1 MNFDNRIRDLAA
13 SNRILFYTE
22 GGISMDAN
30 NIDTCKKLIIDEI
43 NLLQNQIA
51 SLKKEIKEG
60 IITDVGA
67 TYLEELTNRR
77 FKLIE
82 KRVLDVH
89 TNAIQ
94 EGTITKNGK
103 EKTYYQSR
111 VKGMKTPPRSYS
123 YEGLIEKLYEI
134 YFCGEVLKDYSFKSV
149 YEIAKKAWIGQTGPK
164 EKTVRDRDNSYNVF
178 ITEEFGQRDIR
189 TITGSDLK
197 IYMME
202 TVMRLRPKAKRFKKF
217 KTVLYMVFEYA
228 SDSEHQII
236 PVNIVPKDNTPYL
249 KQCENTVVR
258 PEDKA
263 FSPDDIFI
271 LREYLWKRVNTLKYD
286 LNGYAILFASH
297 TGVRQAEIPALK
309 WSDISDTM
317 IHIHAQQNDER
328 VNGVKTYYYNPTT
341 KDEKGI
347 SHDGR
352 KFPIT
357 SDIRKIL
364 TELKAKQEALGIESE
379 WVFAREDGSWTTT
392 AAYYEALYKVCHDK
406 LHLGLTNNHALRIAL
421 NSYVFVPMGLNVAER
436 ARLLG
441 HSPAVNLKHYT
452 FAREE
457 SYIVSIGEMIDKFNE
472 KQVVNM

>member
-1 MNFDNRIRDLAA
+1 ME
-13 SNRILFYTE
+13 T
-22 GGISMDAN
+22 N
-30 NIDTCKKLIIDEI
+30 NIVTCDRFIIAEI
-43 NLLQNQIA
+43 NMLQNQIA
-51 SLKKEIKEG
+51 SLKNELKEG

-67 TYLEELTNRR
+67 TYLEELTNRQ

-82 KRVLDVH
+82 KRVLTVH

-94 EGTITKNGK
+94 TGTITKNGK

-134 YFCGEVLKDYSFKSV
+134 YFSDEVLKDYSFKSV
-149 YEIAKKAWIGQTGPK
+149 FELAKREWIAQTSPK
-164 EKTVRDRDNSYNVF
+164 EKTVRDRDSSYKAF
-178 ITEEFGQRDIR
+178 ITKEFGQRDVR
-189 TITGSDLK
+189 TITSSDLK

-202 TVMRLRPKAKRFKKF
+202 TVMRIRPKEKRFQKL
-217 KTVLYMVFEYA
+217 KTVLYMVFDYA
-228 SDSEHQII
+228 TNPDHQII
-236 PVNIVPKDNTPYL
+236 PVNIVPKDNLVFL
-249 KQCENTVVR
+249 KQCAITVKK

-271 LREYLWKRVNTLKYD
+271 LREYLWERVNKLKYD

-317 IHIHAQQNDER
+317 IHIHAQQNDEKL
-328 VNGVKTYYYNPTT
+328 NGVKTYYYNPST

-347 SHDGR
+347 SKGGR

-357 SDIRKIL
+357 ADIRRIL
-364 TELKAKQEALGIESE
+364 DELKAKQNALGIESE

-392 AAYYEALYKVCHDK
+392 AAYYEALYKVCHEK

-421 NSYVFVPMGLNVAER
+421 NSYVFVPIGLNVAER

-441 HSPAVNLKHYT
+441 HSPEVNLKHYT

-472 KQVVNM
+472 KQAVNM